1 MSVSTGASTPSATL
15 ASTVLNAVDIADGV
29 RSESLTVR
37 DVLEGSLARIARH
50 DAVLAAFATV
60 RADAARREAD
70 EVQRRVLAGEALPLA
85 GVPVAIKD
93 NVAVTGEVMRG
104 GSRATGREPQHDDH
118 AVVARLRNAGA
129 VVVGLTTMPEAGLWL
144 TTDGERI
151 TRNPWNIEYSPSGS
165 SGGSAAAVASGMVPI
180 AHGNDGLGS
189 IRQPAAA
196 CGLLGLKPSRG
207 LVPAQIGVNDW
218 YSLVENGPFA
228 RTSADLALMLSV
240 LADDPSLANVRTLRS
255 PLRVAVSARTPVQ
268 GTRTDPALIKGL
280 FAAAGLLAAHGHGVT
295 RDQPT
300 YPQRLSYAGTIRW
313 FASAADYV
321 ESVADPDL
329 VEDRTLGHASAG
341 RRMRRLIRHEQLI
354 EWRSRVEKFFE
365 RYDLMMTPVTATHP
379 LRADR
384 WGERAWAVN
393 VRANVTASGG
403 FCGMW
408 NVAGYPA
415 LSIPFGTDP
424 LTNTPVGIQIAAP
437 HGSESLLLSVAQCF
451 EQWQPWPATAPGW
464 D

>member
-1 MSVSTGASTPSATL
+1 MSVSTGASTKATAAL
-15 ASTVLNAVDIADGV
+15 SAVDIADGV
-29 RSESLTVR
+29 KSGSLRVR
-37 DVLEGSLARIARH
+37 DVLESSLTRIARH

-70 EVQRRVLAGEALPLA
+70 DVQHRVSAGEDLPLA
-85 GVPVAIKD
+85 GVPVAVKD

-104 GSRATGREPQHDDH
+104 GSRATDRNAQPSDH
-118 AVVARLRNAGA
+118 LVVARLRKAGA

-151 TRNPWNIEYSPSGS
+151 TRNPWNIEFSSSGS

-189 IRQPAAA
+189 VRQPAAA
-196 CGLLGLKPSRG
+196 CGLLGLKPSHG
-207 LVPAQIGVNDW
+207 LVPAQIEVNDW
-218 YSLVENGPFA
+218 YGLVENGPFA
-228 RTSADLALMLSV
+228 RTSPDLALMLSV
-240 LADDPSLANVRTLRS
+240 LADEPALSKIPPLRHS
-255 PLRVAVSARTPVQ
+255 LRVAVSARTPVQ
-268 GTRTDPALIKGL
+268 GTRTDPARTREL
-280 FAAAGLLAAHGHGVT
+280 FAAAGLLAAHGHSVT

-300 YPQRLSYAGTIRW
+300 YPQRLSYVGTIRW

-321 ESVADPDL
+321 ETVADPEL
-329 VEDRTLGHASAG
+329 LEDRTLGHASAG
-341 RRMRRLIRHEQLI
+341 RRVRRLIRHEQLI
-354 EWRSRVEKFFE
+354 EWRTRIEKFFE
-365 RYDLMMTPVTATHP
+365 RYDLLMTPVTATHP
-379 LRADR
+379 LRAER
-384 WGERAWAVN
+384 WGERAWAAN

-424 LTNTPVGIQIAAP
+424 LTKTPVGVQIAAP
-437 HGSESLLLSVAQCF
+437 HGSEPLLLSVAKCF
-451 EQWQPWPATAPGW
+451 EQWKPWPAIAPGW

>member
-1 MSVSTGASTPSATL
+1 MSVSTGASTQATTALSA
-15 ASTVLNAVDIADGV
+15 ADIANGV
-29 RSESLTVR
+29 RGGSLTVR
-37 DVLEGSLARIARH
+37 DVLERALARVARH

-70 EVQRRVLAGEALPLA
+70 DVQRRVAAGEELPLA
-85 GVPVAIKD
+85 GVPIAVKD
-93 NVAVTGEVMRG
+93 NIAVSGEVMRG
-104 GSRATGREPQHDDH
+104 GSRATDREPQRDDH
-118 AVVARLRNAGA
+118 AVVSRLRDAGA
-129 VVVGLTTMPEAGLWL
+129 VIVGMTTMPEAGLWL
-144 TTDGERI
+144 TTDSERI

-165 SGGSAAAVASGMVPI
+165 SGGSAAAVASGMVPL

-189 IRQPAAA
+189 VRQPASA
-196 CGLLGLKPSRG
+196 CGLLGLKPSNG
-207 LVPAQIGVNDW
+207 LVPAQVDVNDW
-218 YSLVENGPFA
+218 YGLVENGPFA

-240 LADDPSLANVRTLRS
+240 LAADPVLASIRPLRHS
-255 PLRVAVSARTPVQ
+255 LRVAVSARTPVQ
-268 GTRTDPALIKGL
+268 GTHTDPAMTKEL
-280 FAAAGLLAAHGHGVT
+280 FAAAGLLASHGHHVT

-321 ESVADPDL
+321 ESVTEPDL
-329 VEDRTLGHASAG
+329 LEDRTLGHASAG
-341 RRMRRLIRHEQLI
+341 RRVRRLIRHEQLI

-365 RYDLMMTPVTATHP
+365 RYDVLMTPVTATHP

-424 LTNTPVGIQIAAP
+424 LTKTPTGIQIAAP
-437 HGSESLLLSVAQCF
+437 HGSEALLMSVAQCF
-451 EQWQPWPATAPGW
+451 EHWKPWPATAPGW